1 MADQETNG
9 YNDEASDFKRK
20 SNASLR
26 DIDQEDDAEE
36 TTKQSEKAQEYIRNI
51 LSERVTLGRKYPIA
65 DRLLEKEV
73 ETVQKSGKP
82 PARRYIDIYRE
93 KPIKVQVKVLVPV
106 KEHPKF
112 NFVGKLLGP
121 KGNSL
126 KRLQEETM
134 CKMAIL
140 GRGSMKDRKKEEEL
154 RLAMDPK
161 YAHLNDD
168 LHVEINALGPPAEAH
183 ARIAYALAEVRKF
196 LIPDSNDFIRQEQM
210 REMLE
215 DPECE
220 LPIKKGYK
228 KSLVPSLPPAI
239 EHPPPSAMLSSPPIP
254 PSSRVLH
261 PQKKVL
267 SILDKART
275 AMEENHIPR
284 SSSLRYE
291 ESRYERGHYESSY
304 AYHPQPPPPPP
315 PRPKYDSSDYEHE
328 YRRDY
333 YRESA
338 PYSVQRNNVNQGVTI
353 QQFPPTATTNHGNN
367 QPMISIDC
375 SMNCAFPMPNEAY
388 LTRTVAANGTWYT
401 SYAPR

>member
-1 MADQETNG
+1 MADQEVNG

-26 DIDQEDDAEE
+26 AIEQEDDGEE
-36 TTKQSEKAQEYIRNI
+36 TIQQSEKVQEYIRNI
-51 LSERVTLGRKYPIA
+51 LSERVALDRKFPIA
-65 DRLLEKEV
+65 DRLLESEV
-73 ETVQKSGKP
+73 ESAQKNGKP

-93 KPIKVQVKVLVPV
+93 KPIKVQVKVIVPV

-140 GRGSMKDRKKEEEL
+140 GRGSMKDRKREEEL

-215 DPECE
+215 DPECDIP
-220 LPIKKGYK
+220 LKKVYK
-228 KSLVPSLPPAI
+228 KTISHPSVHDSEPLSSSPTRSLP
-239 EHPPPSAMLSSPPIP
+239 
-254 PSSRVLH
+254 

-267 SILDKART
+267 SILDKARSALEDT
-275 AMEENHIPR
+275 HM
-284 SSSLRYE
+284 
-291 ESRYERGHYESSY
+291 SRYEDTRYEQSHYEPSY
-304 AYHPQPPPPPP
+304 HFHPPPPA
-315 PRPKYDSSDYEHE
+315 RAKYDPNTYDPE
-328 YRRDY
+328 YRRSY
-333 YRESA
+333 YRESSSYDA
-338 PYSVQRNNVNQGVTI
+338 PSK
-353 QQFPPTATTNHGNN
+353 PTTPSMGGRSWKPSAYGGTSSREAINPKHHATRDLH
-367 QPMISIDC
+367 
-375 SMNCAFPMPNEAY
+375 
-388 LTRTVAANGTWYT
+388 
-401 SYAPR
+401 SYRHTPYARQSK

>member
-1 MADQETNG
+1 MADQEMNG

-26 DIDQEDDAEE
+26 EMDAEDE
-36 TTKQSEKAQEYIRNI
+36 SEDANKQTEKVQEYIRNI
-51 LSERVTLGRKYPIA
+51 LNERVALDRKYPIA
-65 DRLLEKEV
+65 DRLLEQEV
-73 ETVQKSGKP
+73 ETAQRNGKP
-82 PARRYIDIYRE
+82 PTRRYIDIYRE
-93 KPIKVQVKVLVPV
+93 KPIKLQVKVIVPV

-161 YAHLNDD
+161 YAHLNDE

-215 DPECE
+215 DPECD
-220 LPIKKGYK
+220 LPVKKAYQKTIATRPAGHEEAT
-228 KSLVPSLPPAI
+228 SRTPISAPSHSLPPQ
-239 EHPPPSAMLSSPPIP
+239 
-254 PSSRVLH
+254 R
-261 PQKKVL
+261 KVY
-267 SILDKART
+267 SILDKARVALEDT
-275 AMEENHIPR
+275 HMPR
-284 SSSLRYE
+284 SPGLRYE
-291 ESRYERGHYESSY
+291 ESRYDREDYNSSY
-304 AYHPQPPPPPP
+304 HYHPTPHPPP
-315 PRPKYDSSDYEHE
+315 PRSKYDGNDYDDD

-333 YRESA
+333 YRESSSYSAPSKPSTTSMTGRSWKPSTYSGSSSREHIDLKHHATRDPHSYRHA
-338 PYSVQRNNVNQGVTI
+338 PYARHSK
-353 QQFPPTATTNHGNN
+353 
-367 QPMISIDC
+367 
-375 SMNCAFPMPNEAY
+375 
-388 LTRTVAANGTWYT
+388 
-401 SYAPR
+401 

>member
-1 MADQETNG
+1 MGDQETNG

-26 DIDQEDDAEE
+26 EVEDQDDDGEE
-36 TTKQSEKAQEYIRNI
+36 TSKQSEKVQEYIRSI
-51 LSERVTLGRKYPIA
+51 LNERIALDRKYPIA
-65 DRLLEKEV
+65 DRLLETEV
-73 ETVQKSGKP
+73 ETAQRNGKP
-82 PARRYIDIYRE
+82 PSRRYIDIYRE
-93 KPIKVQVKVLVPV
+93 KPIKVQVKVIVPV

-154 RLAMDPK
+154 RTAMDPK

-215 DPECE
+215 DPECD
-220 LPIKKGYK
+220 LPLKKAYK
-228 KSLVPSLPPAI
+228 KSMGSHSSGHDGRTSSTMMPSSSSISNSSRSLP
-239 EHPPPSAMLSSPPIP
+239 
-254 PSSRVLH
+254 

-267 SILDKART
+267 SILDKARAALEDT
-275 AMEENHIPR
+275 HMPR
-284 SSSLRYE
+284 AAPVRYE
-291 ESRYERGHYESSY
+291 DTRYDRGHYEST
-304 AYHPQPPPPPP
+304 YHYHTPAP
-315 PRPKYDSSDYEHE
+315 PRSKYDSDNYDHE

-333 YRESA
+333 YRESSSYSAPPKPSGSSISGRSWKPSAYGGSSREEVDLKHHTTREPRSYRHA
-338 PYSVQRNNVNQGVTI
+338 PYARHSK
-353 QQFPPTATTNHGNN
+353 
-367 QPMISIDC
+367 
-375 SMNCAFPMPNEAY
+375 
-388 LTRTVAANGTWYT
+388 
-401 SYAPR
+401 

>member
-1 MADQETNG
+1 MADQEMNG

-26 DIDQEDDAEE
+26 EMDAEDE
-36 TTKQSEKAQEYIRNI
+36 SEEANKQTEKVQEYIRNI
-51 LSERVTLGRKYPIA
+51 LNERISLDRKYPIA
-65 DRLLEKEV
+65 DRLLEQEV
-73 ETVQKSGKP
+73 ENAQKNGKP
-82 PARRYIDIYRE
+82 PTRRYIDIYRE
-93 KPIKVQVKVLVPV
+93 KPIKVQVKVIVPV

-126 KRLQEETM
+126 KRLQEETL

-215 DPECE
+215 DPECD
-220 LPIKKGYK
+220 LPVKKAYK
-228 KSLVPSLPPAI
+228 KTMATHANAYDGPPSSSPLPAPSRSLPPQ
-239 EHPPPSAMLSSPPIP
+239 
-254 PSSRVLH
+254 R
-261 PQKKVL
+261 KVF
-267 SILDKART
+267 SILDKARVALEDT
-275 AMEENHIPR
+275 HVPR
-284 SSSLRYE
+284 STTLRYE
-291 ESRYERGHYESSY
+291 DTRYDREHYESSY
-304 AYHPQPPPPPP
+304 HYHPAPPP
-315 PRPKYDSSDYEHE
+315 PRSKYESNHYDDE

-333 YRESA
+333 YRESSSYEA
-338 PYSVQRNNVNQGVTI
+338 PSKQSTTSMSGRSWKPSTYSGSSSREHI
-353 QQFPPTATTNHGNN
+353 DLKHHATRDPRPSYRHT
-367 QPMISIDC
+367 P
-375 SMNCAFPMPNEAY
+375 Y
-388 LTRTVAANGTWYT
+388 TRQ
-401 SYAPR
+401 SK

>member
-26 DIDQEDDAEE
+26 EIDPDDDGEE
-36 TTKQSEKAQEYIRNI
+36 SSKQSEKVQEYIRNI
-51 LSERVTLGRKYPIA
+51 LNERVSLDRKYPIA
-65 DRLLEKEV
+65 DRLLQMEV
-73 ETVQKSGKP
+73 ETVQKNGKP

-93 KPIKVQVKVLVPV
+93 KPIKLQVKVIVPV

-126 KRLQEETM
+126 KRLQEDTM

-154 RLAMDPK
+154 RLTMDPK
-161 YAHLNDD
+161 FAHLNDD

-215 DPECE
+215 DPECD
-220 LPIKKGYK
+220 LPVKKAYQ
-228 KSLVPSLPPAI
+228 KSIAPHTNVHDGQPSSGMMSSTSVPVSSRSLPTQ
-239 EHPPPSAMLSSPPIP
+239 
-254 PSSRVLH
+254 R
-261 PQKKVL
+261 KVF
-267 SILDKART
+267 SILDKARAALEDT
-275 AMEENHIPR
+275 HFPR
-284 SSSLRYE
+284 STALRYE
-291 ESRYERGHYESSY
+291 EPSRYEREPFDSSY
-304 AYHPQPPPPPP
+304 QYHPQPPPP
-315 PRPKYDSSDYEHE
+315 RSKYESNNHNDD

-333 YRESA
+333 YRNSSS
-338 PYSVQRNNVNQGVTI
+338 YSV
-353 QQFPPTATTNHGNN
+353 PPSKPSAT
-367 QPMISIDC
+367 
-375 SMNCAFPMPNEAY
+375 SMSGRSWKPSTY
-388 LTRTVAANGTWYT
+388 SGSSTREQNDLKHHATRDLH
-401 SYAPR
+401 SYRHTPYGRQSK

>member
-1 MADQETNG
+1 MADQEMNG

-26 DIDQEDDAEE
+26 EMDAEDDSEE
-36 TTKQSEKAQEYIRNI
+36 ANKQTEKVQEYVRSI
-51 LSERVTLGRKYPIA
+51 LNERIALDRKYPIA
-65 DRLLEKEV
+65 DRLLEQEV
-73 ETVQKSGKP
+73 ETAQRNGKP
-82 PARRYIDIYRE
+82 PTRRYIDIYRE
-93 KPIKVQVKVLVPV
+93 KPIKVQVKVIVPV

-196 LIPDSNDFIRQEQM
+196 LIPDSNDFIRQEQL

-215 DPECE
+215 DPECDF
-220 LPIKKGYK
+220 PVKKGYRK
-228 KSLVPSLPPAI
+228 TMPSHANAAHDDPAPRSPVPASSRT
-239 EHPPPSAMLSSPPIP
+239 HPPQRKIY
-254 PSSRVLH
+254 
-261 PQKKVL
+261 
-267 SILDKART
+267 SILDKAR
-275 AMEENHIPR
+275 AALEDSHMPR
-284 SSSLRYE
+284 STNLRYE
-291 ESRYERGHYESSY
+291 DSRYDREHYESSY
-304 AYHPQPPPPPP
+304 DYHPTPPP
-315 PRPKYDSSDYEHE
+315 PRTKYDSNHYDDE

-333 YRESA
+333 CRESSSYSA
-338 PYSVQRNNVNQGVTI
+338 PSKPSTTSMSDRSWKPASYSGSSSREQ
-353 QQFPPTATTNHGNN
+353 
-367 QPMISIDC
+367 ID
-375 SMNCAFPMPNEAY
+375 
-388 LTRTVAANGTWYT
+388 LKHHAARDPRS
-401 SYAPR
+401 SYRHTPYARQSK

>member
-1 MADQETNG
+1 MGDQDTG

-20 SNASLR
+20 SAREL
-26 DIDQEDDAEE
+26 DQEEDSEE
-36 TTKQSEKAQEYIRNI
+36 TNKQSEKAQEYIRNI
-51 LSERVTLGRKYPIA
+51 LAERLALDRKYPIA
-65 DRLLEKEV
+65 DRLLEVEV
-73 ETVQKSGKP
+73 ETVHKNGKP

-215 DPECE
+215 DPDIE
-220 LPIKKGYK
+220 LPVRKVYK
-228 KSLVPSLPPAI
+228 KALAPAA
-239 EHPPPSAMLSSPPIP
+239 PPPSSHEVPAP
-254 PSSRVLH
+254 PSSMISKGGSSTLVHQSSRTR
-261 PQKKVL
+261 PPPKKVL
-267 SILDKART
+267 SILDKARV
-275 AMEENHIPR
+275 AMEETHISR

-291 ESRYERGHYESSY
+291 DSRYEHDQYEASY
-304 AYHPQPPPPPP
+304 AYHPPPPA
-315 PRPKYDSSDYEHE
+315 PRPKYETSDYEHD
-328 YRRDY
+328 YRREY
-333 YRESA
+333 YRDSVSSYDL
-338 PYSVQRNNVNQGVTI
+338 PYANHSHSTI
-353 QQFPPTATTNHGNN
+353 SIPHQHTFMSTPFYYPPTIRN
-367 QPMISIDC
+367 QPMISIDYQRHC
-375 SMNCAFPMPNEAY
+375 SFPPEA
-388 LTRTVAANGTWYT
+388 AAQWLIG
-401 SYAPR
+401 APA

>member
-20 SNASLR
+20 SNTSLR
-26 DIDQEDDAEE
+26 DIDQEDDGEE
-36 TTKQSEKAQEYIRNI
+36 TSKQSEKAQEYIRNI
-51 LSERVTLGRKYPIA
+51 LSERVTLARKYPIA

-73 ETVQKSGKP
+73 DTVQKSGKP

-220 LPIKKGYK
+220 LPMKKGYK
-228 KSLVPSLPPAI
+228 KSLVSASSLPPAI
-239 EHPPPSAMLSSPPIP
+239 DMSPPPSAMLSSPSMP
-254 PSSRVLH
+254 PSSRLI
-261 PQKKVL
+261 PTQKKVL
-267 SILDKART
+267 SILDKARA
-275 AMEENHIPR
+275 AMEDNHMPSFSKGGHIVDGR
-284 SSSLRYE
+284 SCLETIGVRWYVIARRNRSETPWRAGSSFVSTRAILTAFEVKEIVRCC
-291 ESRYERGHYESSY
+291 
-304 AYHPQPPPPPP
+304 
-315 PRPKYDSSDYEHE
+315 
-328 YRRDY
+328 RR
-333 YRESA
+333 
-338 PYSVQRNNVNQGVTI
+338 
-353 QQFPPTATTNHGNN
+353 H
-367 QPMISIDC
+367 
-375 SMNCAFPMPNEAY
+375 
-388 LTRTVAANGTWYT
+388 
-401 SYAPR
+401 

>member
-26 DIDQEDDAEE
+26 EIDPDDDGEE
-36 TTKQSEKAQEYIRNI
+36 ASKQSEKVQEYIRNI
-51 LSERVTLGRKYPIA
+51 LNERVALDRKYPIA
-65 DRLLEKEV
+65 DRLLQVEV
-73 ETVQKSGKP
+73 ETAQKNGKP

-93 KPIKVQVKVLVPV
+93 KPIKLQVKVIVPV

-126 KRLQEETM
+126 KRLQEDTM

-140 GRGSMKDRKKEEEL
+140 GRGSMKDRKREEEL

-215 DPECE
+215 DPECD
-220 LPIKKGYK
+220 LPVKKAYK
-228 KSLVPSLPPAI
+228 KSIAPHASAHDGLPSSGMMSSSPVPASSRSLPPQ
-239 EHPPPSAMLSSPPIP
+239 
-254 PSSRVLH
+254 R
-261 PQKKVL
+261 KVL
-267 SILDKART
+267 SILDKARVALEDT
-275 AMEENHIPR
+275 HFPR
-284 SSSLRYE
+284 
-291 ESRYERGHYESSY
+291 
-304 AYHPQPPPPPP
+304 
-315 PRPKYDSSDYEHE
+315 
-328 YRRDY
+328 
-333 YRESA
+333 
-338 PYSVQRNNVNQGVTI
+338 
-353 QQFPPTATTNHGNN
+353 
-367 QPMISIDC
+367 
-375 SMNCAFPMPNEAY
+375 
-388 LTRTVAANGTWYT
+388 
-401 SYAPR
+401 